1 MIKGLRRK
9 FIVVA
14 MCSTFVVL
22 AAIMG
27 IVNIANYRKII
38 DRSDRTTALLAEN
51 GGSFGKNIEAYFGR
65 KPDESSMDNL
75 KELPTGKN
83 DIQEKK
89 YGHKPED
96 FSPETP
102 FATRFF
108 TVTMDEDG
116 NVLSEDLGKI
126 AAIRQEEAETYAKEV
141 FWKNSE
147 KGLKGVYRYR
157 ITEVDDDIMII
168 FLDCH
173 QDLEYAKSFALTSI
187 GVSALGLLSVLI
199 LVMIFSKAVF
209 RPVEESFEK
218 QKQFITDASHEI
230 KTPLT
235 IIDAN
240 TEVLEMESGENQWT
254 ISTRNQIKRLAS
266 LTQQLV
272 TLSKLDENSGKMVRT
287 EFSFS
292 DVVADSVEP
301 FDSLAATQGKRLA
314 MDIDENIKFIGD
326 EKAIRQIVGTLL
338 DNAVKYSS
346 EHSRIKISLK
356 QRGRK
361 IYLEVF
367 NQTEDIPQGNLD
379 ILFERFYRMDRSR
392 NSETGGSGIGLSV
405 AKAIV
410 REHKGKIAAY
420 SEDGRSLKITV
431 VFKITSV

>member
-9 FIVVA
+9 FIIVA

-27 IVNIANYRKII
+27 IVNIANYRKIM
-38 DRSDRTTALLAEN
+38 DRADRTTALLAEN
-51 GGSFGKNIEAYFGR
+51 GGSFGKNIADSGR
-65 KPDESSMDNL
+65 KPDESSTDNL
-75 KELPTGKN
+75 TELPTGKN

-89 YGHKPED
+89 YGHKPDD

-157 ITEVDDDIMII
+157 IAEVDDDIMII

-254 ISTRNQIKRLAS
+254 ISTRNQIKRLSS

-301 FDSLAATQGKRLA
+301 FDSLAATQGKSLV

-326 EKAIRQIVGTLL
+326 EKAIRQVVGILL

-367 NQTEDIPQGNLD
+367 NQTENIPQGNLD

-410 REHKGKIAAY
+410 REHKGKIDAY